1 MGGDA
6 DRAWMSSKLIIGG
19 TMPGDL
25 PITETSVVE
34 FLKRFEAA
42 SATRLFANVVEWIHP
57 HALFR
62 FNDGDFRGIEAIQ
75 RAFERTWTQDIKAER
90 YTLADIQVV
99 NVDAASA
106 VATFVFHWSGVGS
119 QGPFQIAG
127 RGTSLLVL
135 HNGRLKVRVEHLS
148 R

>member
-1 MGGDA
+1 
-6 DRAWMSSKLIIGG
+6 
-19 TMPGDL
+19 MPGDL
-25 PITETSVVE
+25 LINETGVVE

-42 SATRLFANVVEWIHP
+42 SATRLFANVVGLIHP
-57 HALFR
+57 DALFR
-62 FNDGDFRGIEAIQ
+62 FNDGDFRGLEAIQ
-75 RAFERTWTQDIKAER
+75 RAFERTWSQDIKDER

-99 NVDAASA
+99 NVDSNSA
-106 VATFVFHWSGVGS
+106 VSTFSFHWSGVGS

-135 HNGRLKVRVEHLS
+135 HEGRLKVRVEHLS